1 METSATI
8 VEAAFLPHR
17 TWRLPLLWREIWGPF
32 QLFISGLRESKY
44 ASDLGNWY
52 LGSGATFATASG
64 IDVMLYEVSHRYGS
78 HLYLSFLLMFSFPF
92 LKLSCDENQCFCWDG
107 ENRTHMRPITL
118 SAPYQSE
125 EIHPNVYYVISWTFI
140 EVVQLFCDVFVC
152 KGRHLLRTFFA

>member
-8 VEAAFLPHR
+8 VEAALLPHR

-32 QLFISGLRESKY
+32 QLFISSLRESKY

-78 HLYLSFLLMFSFPF
+78 HLYLSFLLMFSFPLLRWF
-92 LKLSCDENQCFCWDG
+92 FVWWK
-107 ENRTHMRPITL
+107 PIHLLGWWESNSHATNYSFGTL
-118 SAPYQSE
+118 SEWGDTSQCLLC
-125 EIHPNVYYVISWTFI
+125 HVMDVYRGRPALLWCFR
-140 EVVQLFCDVFVC
+140 VQ
-152 KGRHLLRTFFA
+152 R